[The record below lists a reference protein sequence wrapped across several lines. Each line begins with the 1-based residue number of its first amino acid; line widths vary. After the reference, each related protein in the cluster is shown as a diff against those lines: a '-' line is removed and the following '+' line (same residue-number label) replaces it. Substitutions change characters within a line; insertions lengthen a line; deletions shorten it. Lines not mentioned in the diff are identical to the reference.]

1 MVVGHPDWQT
11 WAGRSA
17 GAGVVNSANF
27 SGSVASGVTGTVT
40 FTAVPTGKEYIY
52 QHLTIATNDDT
63 AMHYVDLYRNS
74 DSLVFYTVTM
84 VMSNNAEFPGLAVV
98 AGDQVKLETTNNA
111 AVAVEFFGSVFW
123 IERDI

>member
-1 MVVGHPDWQT
+1 MVTGHPDWQT

-27 SGSVASGVTGTVT
+27 SGSIASGVTGTVT

-52 QHLTIATNDDT
+52 QHLTIASGDDT
-63 AMHYVDLYRNS
+63 AMHFVDLYRNS
-74 DSLVFYTVTM
+74 DLKIFYTVTLIT
-84 VMSNNAEFPGLAVV
+84 SNNAEFPGQAVSASDV
-98 AGDQVKLETTNNA
+98 VKLEITNNA
-111 AVAVEFFGSVFW
+111 AVTVEFIGSLFW

>member
-1 MVVGHPDWQT
+1 MVTGHPDWQT

-17 GAGVVNSANF
+17 GAGVVTSKNF
-27 SGSVASGVTGTVT
+27 SGAIASGATGTVT
-40 FTAVPTGKEYIY
+40 FAAVAAGKEYIY
-52 QHLTIATNDDT
+52 QHLTIACDDDT

-74 DSLVFYTVTM
+74 DLLVFYTVTM
-84 VMSNNAEFPGLAVV
+84 ITADNAEFPGLAVS
-98 AGDQVKLETTNNA
+98 AGDEIKLEITNNA